1 MHSINIPVLQGLMSQ
16 EEHSDIKIRPYLN
29 GNNNNK
35 NQLMAITRGEGCD
48 GQSYIVELQNI
59 STWSI
64 LGEGHWEEGH

>member
-1 MHSINIPVLQGLMSQ
+1 
-16 EEHSDIKIRPYLN
+16 
-29 GNNNNK
+29 
-35 NQLMAITRGEGCD
+35 MAITRGEGCD